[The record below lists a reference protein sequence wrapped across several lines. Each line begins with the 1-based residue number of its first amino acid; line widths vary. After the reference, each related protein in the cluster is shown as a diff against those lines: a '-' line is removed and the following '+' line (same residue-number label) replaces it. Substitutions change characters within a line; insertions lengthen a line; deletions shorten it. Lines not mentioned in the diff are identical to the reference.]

1 MSSLW
6 GDSSGILFSLNRKIT
21 VLTPGDASLFCGAGL
36 LSVQFNRSVMSD
48 FLQPMEGR
56 IPCPSLTPGKGL
68 LWCKV
73 IKTLSHGKKVL
84 S

>member
-48 FLQPMEGR
+48 FLQPHGR
-56 IPCPSLTPGKGL
+56 QDSLPITDSRERTPL
-68 LWCKV
+68 V
-73 IKTLSHGKKVL
+73 
-84 S
+84 